1 MSRPTLRLLLP
12 VLALTLT
19 VGAHAAEIPDILG
32 VAHAGGRYG
41 FTADDYLNEGADRLL
56 ELGTRVI
63 KVWFQRDGARAYRFH
78 SDWGPPAA
86 DLAELARKPYYQEL
100 FAKPFTT
107 FILVVESAAPASF
120 LDGMSPEE
128 VEAEREQIYGL
139 ARHLLEQYAGS
150 GKTFILQNWEGDHL
164 LRQRLP
170 PEAEPDVVRIQG
182 MRDWWNARQD
192 GVEQARRE
200 VGLRGVMVAHAAEV
214 NLLAQAMEGRVTAA
228 NAVVPFTRADLY
240 SYSSWDLGFDRRRL
254 TEALDYLQRMA
265 PDSELYGENNLYLGE
280 FGAVKDQVGP
290 GVSLR
295 NTIHGLAEAALGWG
309 ARYVVFWQV
318 FCNEPARTCEG
329 RPGNADMRG
338 FWLIRPDGSR
348 APSWRTFQR
357 RMPGARILARLR
369 VATGQLVGAEN
380 GGDDQVFADRWRPLP
395 FTQLAINDLDGDPL
409 RSGDRVT
416 IQAHHGL
423 YLTAEDG
430 GGGPVYANRVEA
442 GEDEV
447 FRIWKVGG
455 GGTIRR
461 SDEVAFQ
468 ARSGRYLAVEP
479 GARELTATGPTLG
492 PRETFRLLRIREDR
506 D

>member
-1 MSRPTLRLLLP
+1 MSRPARLLLFF
-12 VLALTLT
+12 VLVLTLA
-19 VGAHAAEIPDILG
+19 VPARAAEIQDILG
-32 VAHAGGRYG
+32 VAHAGGKYG
-41 FTADDYLNEGADRLL
+41 FTGDDYLNEGADRLL

-63 KVWFQRDGARAYRFH
+63 KVWFQRDGERAYRFN
-78 SDWGPPAA
+78 SDWGPPAT

-128 VEAEREQIYGL
+128 IEAEREQIHGL

-164 LRQRLP
+164 LRQRLA
-170 PEAEPDVVRIQG
+170 PEAEPDATRLQG

-200 VGLRGVMVAHAAEV
+200 VEPRGVMVAHAAEV
-214 NLLAQAMEGRVTAA
+214 NLLAQSMEGKITAT

-240 SYSSWDLGFDRRRL
+240 SYSSWDLRFDRRRL

-265 PDSELYGENNLYLGE
+265 PDSELYGEHNVYLGE
-280 FGAVKDQVGP
+280 FGAVKDQVGE

-318 FCNEPARTCEG
+318 FCNEAAKTYEG
-329 RPGNADMRG
+329 RPRNSDMRG
-338 FWLIRPDGSR
+338 FWLIRPDGSK

-357 RMPGARILARLR
+357 RMPAARTLTRMRA
-369 VATGQLVGAEN
+369 ATGQFVGAEN

-395 FTQLAINDLDGDPL
+395 FTKFAINDLNGAPL
-409 RSGDRVT
+409 RSGDRVA
-416 IQAHHGL
+416 IQAHHGF
-423 YLTAEDG
+423 YLTVEDG
-430 GGGPVYANRVEA
+430 GGGPVYANRAEV
-442 GEDEV
+442 GENEV
-447 FRIWKVGG
+447 FRIWKARGT
-455 GGTIRR
+455 GTIRR
-461 SDEVAFQ
+461 GDEIALQ
-468 ARSGRYLAVEP
+468 ARSGRYLRAEP
-479 GARELTATGPTLG
+479 GSREVGATGLTLG
-492 PRETFRLLRIREDR
+492 PGETFRLLGVR